1 MLEGE
6 SQRRLGCLDYKR
18 FDIDARG
25 RHGPAGN
32 ASYAK
37 RPLRASRPIV
47 ANAEHLEWGD
57 GDACP
62 DDADTCLSIP
72 GQVKW
77 LRWHE
82 PSVTN

>member
-32 ASYAK
+32 ASYDYAAIT
-37 RPLRASRPIV
+37 RFPS
-47 ANAEHLEWGD
+47 D
-57 GDACP
+57 C
-62 DDADTCLSIP
+62 
-72 GQVKW
+72 GQRGAFGVG
-77 LRWHE
+77 
-82 PSVTN
+82 